1 MEGNKVTE
9 FRRPEL
15 ESLLVP
21 PINKILLVD
30 SVGAVVVVRI
40 VVVGIEVI
48 AVAVVVGVVVEDVV
62 VVGAVVVSVIVLV
75 VGIEGIVVGVVVE
88 LHIVEHCLDMLLI
101 AEPLLIFLN
110 IVKLSDY

>member
-62 VVGAVVVSVIVLV
+62 VV
-75 VGIEGIVVGVVVE
+75 E

-110 IVKLSDY
+110 IVNLSYY